1 LARTDLDEREFGR
14 MISELN
20 GMDKSLIEAQITT
33 ATQAGRVPH
42 PGLGVARHEITRA
55 EAPPPRSKTGAMGL
69 LRATNQLGKI
79 SLLFSKGPGY
89 VIPQHPG
96 LMFMLANGLG
106 GSAPTALLRSA
117 MRMFRSKNPSVTRG
131 LEAGS
136 GAAGGFVRSLDL
148 GNGPFQALNN
158 ISSKLGAFYSR
169 FMDDI
174 YRKSFTAS
182 HLAKLGIKSEDEAAA
197 FFAKAADPST
207 REAWTLFAIRQA
219 AQESFGNFSKMPD
232 WERRWIADWVF
243 FYPWIRASTRYA
255 ARMPVDH
262 PIKFAM
268 VQEAGGFASE
278 HAETEMEQFF
288 VANGVPAAEAKVL
301 TEELRKMAP
310 GIFMTSGEKDAKAI
324 TPQQLSVLQGPY
336 DWMELAG
343 KMGLIGPEDING
355 DDAWKALLNFG
366 STPAVQLV
374 GAAANYDTFSGHP
387 YPQDMGMTDRLLQ
400 EGKSLNPWS
409 TMAVREGWLG
419 NEKDQGSLYTYTPQ
433 EAILNPTLSS
443 ATPRGVNVQGVRDV
457 VEGNTDRELS
467 PGGRRHKNVQDVRN
481 LWVSELKK
489 SPGAGPLL
497 RNGRLSPQ
505 IREAF
510 NRYAEIRTNEA
521 GVIASSDYNQ
531 VEGSSAETVTGR
543 KRKLTR
549 QVELFVKWKI
559 INPSVG
565 KQLIEQFGK
574 IKDKEALDKF
584 RDSVLQPLHNIAYGN
599 LLRQTQDI
607 IRQMGGK
614 IPSYNESADAVE

>member
-1 LARTDLDEREFGR
+1 
-14 MISELN
+14 
-20 GMDKSLIEAQITT
+20 
-33 ATQAGRVPH
+33 
-42 PGLGVARHEITRA
+42 
-55 EAPPPRSKTGAMGL
+55 
-69 LRATNQLGKI
+69 
-79 SLLFSKGPGY
+79 
-89 VIPQHPG
+89 
-96 LMFMLANGLG
+96 
-106 GSAPTALLRSA
+106 
-117 MRMFRSKNPSVTRG
+117 
-131 LEAGS
+131 
-136 GAAGGFVRSLDL
+136 
-148 GNGPFQALNN
+148 
-158 ISSKLGAFYSR
+158 
-169 FMDDI
+169 
-174 YRKSFTAS
+174 
-182 HLAKLGIKSEDEAAA
+182 
-197 FFAKAADPST
+197 
-207 REAWTLFAIRQA
+207 
-219 AQESFGNFSKMPD
+219 
-232 WERRWIADWVF
+232 
-243 FYPWIRASTRYA
+243 
-255 ARMPVDH
+255 
-262 PIKFAM
+262 
-268 VQEAGGFASE
+268 
-278 HAETEMEQFF
+278 
-288 VANGVPAAEAKVL
+288 
-301 TEELRKMAP
+301 
-310 GIFMTSGEKDAKAI
+310 
-324 TPQQLSVLQGPY
+324 
-336 DWMELAG
+336 
-343 KMGLIGPEDING
+343 
-355 DDAWKALLNFG
+355 
-366 STPAVQLV
+366 
-374 GAAANYDTFSGHP
+374 
-387 YPQDMGMTDRLLQ
+387 MTDRLLQ